1 MSLSIRARQSEIALM
16 SDDYIEQLINR
27 MSLAQKVGQMT
38 MAERMFVNTDEVTRY
53 HLGAI
58 LSGGGSQPE
67 GNTPAD
73 WVQMNDAFWAASMAD
88 DSNHVPIPILYGVDA
103 VHGNKNVA
111 GATIFPHNIGLGAS
125 GDIDLVARAAAV
137 TAKEVLATGVDWT
150 FAPTLAVADDYR
162 WGRTYE
168 SYTDDAVRV
177 GQYGEAYIKALQSD
191 LGDHSLMGC
200 AKHWVGDGATT
211 NGIDQG
217 ETTLSWETLEQRHIA
232 PYYPVLKAGVLSV
245 MVSFNSWNGDK
256 CHGHYHL
263 ITEVLKDQLGFT
275 GIVVSDWDGIDY
287 IDEDYAVCIEQS
299 VNAGIDM
306 FMAPEKWQD
315 FIEGLIDCVN
325 QGRVPVSRI
334 DDAVRRILRVKQRF
348 GLFEKPRPA
357 ERCLSNHE
365 SFGSLEHR
373 RVAQEAVRKSLVLL
387 KNKGQLLP
395 LASSQRVLVTG
406 KNAHDIGAQCGGFS
420 LSWQGESG
428 NETIS
433 GTTIWQGI
441 KNICPDAELSND
453 VAAINAENF
462 DVAVVVVGESA
473 YAEGMGDIRSDDHLL
488 VEAGSTI
495 KGLMNPLEP
504 YGRSLKLAELHP
516 EDLATIEA
524 VRAKGLP
531 MVVVLISGRPLLVDE
546 EISSAD
552 AFVAAWLPGSE
563 GLGIAENLFGL
574 EAFSGKLPFTWPK
587 HASLECG
594 TGGVLFER
602 GFGLTAK
609 RTV

>member
-1 MSLSIRARQSEIALM
+1 M
-16 SDDYIEQLINR
+16 SDDYIEQLISR

-38 MAERMFVNTDEVTRY
+38 MAERMFVTTDEVTRY

-88 DSNHVPIPILYGVDA
+88 DANHVPIPILYGVDA
-103 VHGNKNVA
+103 VHGNNNVA

-150 FAPTLAVADDYR
+150 FAPTLAVADDFR

-168 SYTDDAVRV
+168 SYTDDTVRV

-191 LGDHSLMGC
+191 LGDHGLMGC

-287 IDEDYAVCIEQS
+287 IDEDYAVCIEKS

-315 FIEGLIDCVN
+315 FIKGLIDCVN
-325 QGRVPVSRI
+325 QGRVPLSRI
-334 DDAVRRILRVKQRF
+334 DDAVQRILLVKQQF

-373 RVAQEAVRKSLVLL
+373 RIAQEAVRKSLVLL
-387 KNKGQLLP
+387 KNEGQLLP
-395 LASSQRVLVTG
+395 LASSQRVLVAG
-406 KNAHDIGAQCGGFS
+406 KNAHDLGAQCGGFT

-428 NETIS
+428 SETIS

-441 KNICPDAELSND
+441 KNICPDAELNDD
-453 VAAINAENF
+453 VAAINAKNF

-473 YAEGMGDIRSDDHLL
+473 YAEGMGDIRSGDHLL

-495 KGLMNPLEP
+495 KGSMNPLGP
-504 YGRSLKLAELHP
+504 YGQSLKLAELHP

-531 MVVVLISGRPLLVDE
+531 MVVVLISGRPLLVDQ

-587 HASLECG
+587 QASLGCA

-609 RTV
+609 RTA